1 MNCFKNLITR
11 FVVTLFQLCGFTCL
25 AQLPDFNVQVLN
37 ESNGIKTSD
46 IYRIIKDKKGFL
58 WIQSSR
64 HLQRFDG
71 QNVKRIE
78 TNGEDLHDIAADSS
92 GVIYITT
99 ESGIERYVNDIKGFE
114 PIRITG
120 RGVKPDNKLNKLQ
133 VTPDNRIWANSTKG
147 LYSYIAGED
156 AFKHYPLPG
165 LENHR
170 FYRRIFNAKGY
181 NLFIADIDT
190 VFTVNTRSKEV
201 RMVPLPGIRTVVP
214 FSEDVAWATNHLLQ
228 NFEVNFKTRSVKRI
242 SGLPLVELNSIN
254 HLKGDNYLVN
264 TRKGCYKYN
273 KTAKAFTKATLYN
286 SGNELPNDENY
297 TDYFDSDSTFWL
309 VCQEGIVFFRPLE
322 HNIGWL
328 RGLKNADREW
338 NNNIRAVTEDKN
350 GNIWLG
356 TVEGFYRL
364 NLVDGKVKSYRPD
377 VKGRKGLPF
386 PAVRSLVHDGRIL
399 IIAPEKGE
407 PVIFDPVA
415 ESFRPLKYPQGISGI
430 RLRRKMQN
438 ELIATI
444 YRLHKGGHLIVGEET
459 CYFIEKDTY
468 LVSERYFPEAY
479 HNIQTVAE
487 EQGGNFWMGSY
498 RGLLYVNKN
507 FKTLYNDISF
517 TPSLLITSLL
527 IQNDSTIWCGSVGLY
542 EVIRSEKSLKRR
554 LIFPQLRNQR
564 ITMLYRDKTGK
575 TWIGA
580 DDGLYRYDHVS
591 QKLEWFDVWDNIQNK
606 RFNLNALKESRS
618 GYVFLGGFNGL
629 NYFKPEEIKPI
640 KEKLNVSISNV
651 KVNQDDTMYLLRPA
665 PMELNWQE
673 NSVEFQYLTTYYRNP
688 QKLTYR
694 YRMIGLD
701 SNWSLNGRN
710 NKVRFSSL
718 SSGNYTFTVAASLD
732 GVNWDETSNP
742 FSFVILPPIW
752 KRAWFIGLGILVT
765 GGIGYVIFRGRIR
778 AIRQQIT
785 MRERV
790 SEIEMRAL
798 RAQMNP
804 HFIFNCLNS
813 INRYIVKSDNAT
825 ASLYLTRFSKLIRLI
840 LENSNSK
847 KVLLSNEL
855 EALRLYIEMEGI
867 RFDNK
872 FSCEIFLADNVFADS
887 IEVPSLI
894 IQPYVEN
901 AIWHGLLH
909 QETNGKLLIKISM
922 LEENVLQCVVEDNG
936 VGREKA
942 REFKSKSAT
951 SKKSMGM
958 KLTEDRI
965 AILNQ
970 YAQTSASVEIIDLMD
985 QNNEASGTQVI
996 IRIPV

>member
-1 MNCFKNLITR
+1 MNRFKNLFTGFIITLLQV
-11 FVVTLFQLCGFTCL
+11 FGFTCL

-37 ESNGIKTSD
+37 ESNGIKTAD

-78 TNGEDLHDIAADSS
+78 TNGEDLHDIAVDSS
-92 GVIYITT
+92 GTIYTTT
-99 ESGIERYVNDIKGFE
+99 ESGILRYVNDTKGFE
-114 PIRITG
+114 QMRITG
-120 RGVKPDNKLNKLQ
+120 RRVKPDNKLNKLQ

-147 LYSYIAGED
+147 LYSYVPGEE

-170 FYRRIFNAKGY
+170 FYRRVFNRKGY
-181 NLFIADIDT
+181 YLFVSDTDT
-190 VFTVNTRSKEV
+190 VFTVDTRTKAV
-201 RMVPLPGIRTVVP
+201 RTVPFPGVRSIVP
-214 FSEDVAWATNHLLQ
+214 FSEDVAWITNNLLQ
-228 NFEVNFKTRSVKRI
+228 NFEVNFRTKSVTRI
-242 SGLPLVELNSIN
+242 SGLPLAELTSVT
-254 HLKGDNYLVN
+254 HLLGKNYLVN
-264 TRKGCYKYN
+264 TTKGCYKFDESSRSFS
-273 KTAKAFTKATLYN
+273 KAVLYS

-297 TDYFDSDSTFWL
+297 TDYFDSDGTFWL
-309 VCQEGIVFFRPLE
+309 LCQEGIVFFRPLE
-322 HNIGWL
+322 HNMGWL
-328 RGLKNADREW
+328 RGVKNAGREW
-338 NNNIRAVTEDKN
+338 NNNIRCVTEDQN
-350 GNIWLG
+350 GNLWLG

-364 NLVDGKVKSYRPD
+364 SLADGKVKSYLSG
-377 VKGRKGLPF
+377 VKAHRGLHF
-386 PAVRSLVHDGRIL
+386 PAVRSLAHDGRNL
-399 IIAPEKGE
+399 IVAPEKGE

-415 ESFRPLKYPQGISGI
+415 ESFRPLKYPPGITGAA
-430 RLRRKMQN
+430 LRKKMQN
-438 ELIATI
+438 ELIAAI
-444 YRLHKGGHLIVGEET
+444 YRMHHGDHLIVGEET
-459 CYFIEKDTY
+459 CYVVEKDTY
-468 LVSERYFPEAY
+468 LVGERYFPEAY
-479 HNIQTVAE
+479 HNIQTVIE
-487 EQGGNFWMGSY
+487 EPGGNFWMGSY

-507 FKTLYNDISF
+507 FKTVYNDVSF
-517 TPSLLITSLL
+517 TPSILVTSLVM
-527 IQNDSTIWCGSVGLY
+527 QNDSTIWCGSVGLY
-542 EVIRSEKSLKRR
+542 EVIRSNKSLKRK

-564 ITMLYRDKTGK
+564 VSMLYRDKTGK

-580 DDGLYRYDHVS
+580 DDGLYRYDHLS

-606 RFNLNALKESRS
+606 RFNLNALKESRN
-618 GYVFLGGFNGL
+618 GYVFIGGYNGL

-651 KVNQDDTMYLLRPA
+651 RVNQDDTMYLLRPA
-665 PMELNWQE
+665 PLELNWKE

-701 SNWSLNGRN
+701 SSWSLNGRN

-718 SSGNYTFTVAASLD
+718 SPGSYTFTVAASLD
-732 GVNWDETSNP
+732 GVNWDETANP
-742 FSFVILPPIW
+742 FSFVILPPVW
-752 KRAWFIGLGILVT
+752 RRAWFIGLSILVI
-765 GGIGYVIFRGRIR
+765 GGVGYILFRSRIQ
-778 AIRQQIT
+778 AIRRQT
-785 MRERV
+785 AMRERV

-872 FSCEIFLADNVFADS
+872 FSCEISLADDVFADS

-909 QETNGKLLIKISM
+909 KETNGKLLIKVSM
-922 LEENVLQCVVEDNG
+922 LDETVLQCVVEDNG

-970 YAQTSASVEIIDLMD
+970 YAQTNASVEIIDLMD
-985 QNNEASGTQVI
+985 ENQAAGTKVI